1 MTYPSPP
8 QSDPELGQTPGGYN
22 LSAAVP
28 HTAANALRARRTRT
42 MALVMGPILVA
53 VLAVAAVVGW
63 VGLERITGGHPVS
76 AADQVSG
83 DRDEWSAA
91 VCADGSVSRIS
102 DGKIR
107 FPNVENYASCM
118 SRVPGSGGGVV
129 PILIGEWEDEST
141 MRRDLA
147 ISKMIRH
154 SAWMELGDIVI
165 AFASI
170 GDTGTTTLEPLTQFG
185 FSIVPLQ

>member
-8 QSDPELGQTPGGYN
+8 QSDPGSGQTPGGCN
-22 LSAAVP
+22 LSTAVP
-28 HTAANALRARRTRT
+28 RAAAKASRARRART
-42 MALVMGPILVA
+42 MALVVGAILVST
-53 VLAVAAVVGW
+53 VAVAAVVGW

-147 ISKMIRH
+147 ISKMIRY
-154 SAWMELGDIVI
+154 SAWTERADIVI
-165 AFASI
+165 AFACSSLFLS
-170 GDTGTTTLEPLTQFG
+170 TCFASVAAPLRRDFT
-185 FSIVPLQ
+185 